1 MDSGHFPRFG
11 GIDRHDPGGWML
23 RWDKGNVEQT
33 VQDNIGDVPTLT
45 DHQPPV
51 LTHAP
56 VG

>member
-1 MDSGHFPRFG
+1 
-11 GIDRHDPGGWML
+11 ML